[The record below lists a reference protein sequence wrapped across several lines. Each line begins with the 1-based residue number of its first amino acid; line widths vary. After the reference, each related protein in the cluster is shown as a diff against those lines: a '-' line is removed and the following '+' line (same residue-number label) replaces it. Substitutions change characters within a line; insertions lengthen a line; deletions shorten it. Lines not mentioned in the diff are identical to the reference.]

1 VTWRGRRDV
10 LDGHWHAV
18 GEVEDRV
25 AGGAATTTTVAHEGK
40 HGEGDE
46 EEHEGDADPT

>member
-1 VTWRGRRDV
+1 V
-10 LDGHWHAV
+10 
-18 GEVEDRV
+18 
-25 AGGAATTTTVAHEGK
+25 TTTTVAHEGK